1 MKGVFYEKKYFFKI
15 LILISLIFYNQ
26 TVFSKD
32 FDIGLSISGW
42 GTGLEG
48 NYFYQ
53 DEIHFGTSYQ
63 TISRDIDSSG
73 STVSVKGELSFS
85 TFEFYS
91 RYYFRSHELP
101 IISFHG
107 SIVF

>member
-48 NYFYQ
+48 NYF
-53 DEIHFGTSYQ
+53 IKMKFILGLHIKLFLG
-63 TISRDIDSSG
+63 ILILL
-73 STVSVKGELSFS
+73 VAL
-85 TFEFYS
+85 
-91 RYYFRSHELP
+91 
-101 IISFHG
+101 
-107 SIVF
+107 